1 MSSMNKE
8 EAINKNNEAKKTFS
22 KGDRLIVDVNTYSPN
37 GDLVDRFCVKNFELI
52 LGKNTF
58 INNFDDKFLH
68 NEIKPSYKFQVKIP
82 KNDPSDIYKNQ
93 KFWFEVELKNYDEI
107 MAKKSSN
114 SNEETNLES
123 AEKIDH
129 LKDDPLVK
137 AQAKI
142 LSLYA
147 KSEMLARDNEFLKAQ
162 LERAKE
168 TPKTIV
174 VPDEMKKQIHQYALQ
189 DFFEQFVNYYSL
201 YKTTT
206 LSSEKQA
213 ELLDDP
219 KLKAFAKGYR
229 MITWQFDELFKK
241 YNFIEIKP
249 IEGEIF
255 NPEYQKVN
263 DQFIDD
269 EFPTNTIINVHSSA
283 FMLHDRVLHVA
294 LVDTTVRSTDPQAKV
309 LIEKLGDN
317 AYHKTSGKLHTLEE
331 KVSESI
337 AKSNK

>member
-1 MSSMNKE
+1 M
-8 EAINKNNEAKKTFS
+8 
-22 KGDRLIVDVNTYSPN
+22 
-37 GDLVDRFCVKNFELI
+37 
-52 LGKNTF
+52 
-58 INNFDDKFLH
+58 
-68 NEIKPSYKFQVKIP
+68 
-82 KNDPSDIYKNQ
+82 
-93 KFWFEVELKNYDEI
+93 
-107 MAKKSSN
+107 
-114 SNEETNLES
+114 
-123 AEKIDH
+123 
-129 LKDDPLVK
+129 VK

-283 FMLHDRVLHVA
+283 FMFALIECFMLHL
-294 LVDTTVRSTDPQAKV
+294 LIQQLESTDPQAKV
-309 LIEKLGDN
+309 LIEKSGDN
-317 AYHKTSGKLHTLEE
+317 AYHKTPGKLHTLRG
-331 KVSESI
+331 
-337 AKSNK
+337 KSFWINCKKQ